1 MGVVLLLLAEAIGA
15 RFGEPAPQLVRIAA
29 LAGLVGSGFAAYVA
43 AVFLTGAMDM
53 TQIRRFLKRRTP
65 PPGPI

>member
-29 LAGLVGSGFAAYVA
+29 LAGLVGSGFATYVA

-53 TQIRRFLKRRTP
+53 AQLRRFLRRRTP